1 MLDTSLRTHE
11 LLCVHL
17 KCFYGVQPGSP
28 SPKSPT
34 GGRDTDEGEQNRAF
48 SAGEEFVFEG

>member
-11 LLCVHL
+11 LLCLHL

-34 GGRDTDEGEQNRAF
+34 GGAIRTKVSKKSRLFRRGRIRI
-48 SAGEEFVFEG
+48 

>member
-11 LLCVHL
+11 LLCLHL
-17 KCFYGVQPGSP
+17 KCFYGVQLGSP

-34 GGRDTDEGEQNRAF
+34 EGAIPTKV
-48 SAGEEFVFEG
+48 SKK